1 MALTTR
7 LQKAWKFNLVPQDF
21 QKLSD
26 QLNHLGSQYGYDHL
40 FKWAAIT
47 QAIVQEILAIA
58 AVAAIVAD
66 ATAVPPFLAAPA
78 VLAVSAVPE
87 TILFGG
93 FRIMIENYSA
103 DNLKVIVIN
112 DSVTWGD
119 DSFTAQMPQTIRE
132 MTIANGLAMTPTNL
146 KPSKLGEV
154 LQLT

>member
-1 MALTTR
+1 
-7 LQKAWKFNLVPQDF
+7 
-21 QKLSD
+21 
-26 QLNHLGSQYGYDHL
+26 
-40 FKWAAIT
+40 
-47 QAIVQEILAIA
+47 
-58 AVAAIVAD
+58 VAD

>member
-1 MALTTR
+1 
-7 LQKAWKFNLVPQDF
+7 
-21 QKLSD
+21 
-26 QLNHLGSQYGYDHL
+26 
-40 FKWAAIT
+40 
-47 QAIVQEILAIA
+47 
-58 AVAAIVAD
+58 
-66 ATAVPPFLAAPA
+66 
-78 VLAVSAVPE
+78 
-87 TILFGG
+87 
-93 FRIMIENYSA
+93 MIENYSA